1 MKTKIKSMSLALC
14 LSLPT
19 AVIGLTGCNEN
30 RNPPERTAGE
40 YVDDKA
46 LGARVKRTLADNSEY
61 KFDDVNVTVYRDTVQ
76 LNGFVNTADQKKKA
90 AEIAEK
96 VPGVKKVENGLTL
109 KEKAK

>member
-1 MKTKIKSMSLALC
+1 MKTEIKSMSLALC

-46 LGARVKRTLADNSEY
+46 LSGRVKTALADSGEY
-61 KFDDVNVTVYRDTVQ
+61 KFDDVHVTVYRDTVQ
-76 LNGFVNTADQKKKA
+76 LSGFVNTADQKKKA
-90 AEIAEK
+90 GEIAEK
-96 VPGVKKVENGLTL
+96 VPGVKKVENSITL